1 MLEAQKIAQ
10 TQMDEEWKSKN
21 KVPSGN
27 EDFHSSDWFLLGYK
41 SWDTEENLTIIEFK
55 NIAYIYMYIYIYT
68 YVCVYVCMS
77 AYMHI

>member
-10 TQMDEEWKSKN
+10 TQMDGEWKSKN

-41 SWDTEENLTIIEFK
+41 SWDTEENLTGSEFK
-55 NIAYIYMYIYIYT
+55 IIMYIW
-68 YVCVYVCMS
+68 VCVYVCN
-77 AYMHI
+77 YICIFKIVYIC